1 MKKTKALSG
10 IIDIFDEIDR
20 INEDELEK
28 LELDS
33 KFIASL
39 NENALYI
46 VEEREIGKIMHS
58 IESVLLTI
66 IFAIIANCNK
76 FTEIYAFMIKHHK
89 WLEKYIKYENGLPSI
104 ATIKRVVSFI
114 NPKEMEEWCLKSI
127 EEFKLY
133 NKPIYKDDDII
144 INDIKSMDG
153 KVCNASGRKV
163 SKDGKIA
170 KTNAMSIMSIKNDYC
185 EATEFIESKTNEIP
199 TGLDLLKRI
208 NVENN
213 IITFDAMSTQIKTID
228 YIVSKHGYY
237 VAPVKGNQETL
248 EENIKNYFADKE
260 LYEKAKSENYMETKE
275 KAHSTLEKREYIFTN
290 DINWLANRND
300 WKGLKSIGIAK
311 RTYQNDKGEIVTDI
325 RYYISNLDADKIKII
340 SNSIREEWAIENKL
354 HFYLDMVFAEDD
366 NTSFVDN
373 TQKNL
378 NILRK
383 FCLKILKFYKVKTKL
398 SMNLTRFNISMD
410 FDNEIKNVINT
421 LYI

>member
-104 ATIKRVVSFI
+104 ATIKRVISFI

-354 HFYLDMVFAEDD
+354 HFYLDMVFAEDA

-398 SMNLTRFNISMD
+398 SMNLIRFNISMD